1 MKSTCKLCFI
11 QLCVSVC
18 DTLHTSPT
26 SFSDGHNTYFFMADR
41 HIFQVQE
48 TKIYMC
54 FTEYIVNVREWF
66 GNNAVKYILKNYTE
80 TVE

>member
-1 MKSTCKLCFI
+1 
-11 QLCVSVC
+11 
-18 DTLHTSPT
+18 
-26 SFSDGHNTYFFMADR
+26 MADR